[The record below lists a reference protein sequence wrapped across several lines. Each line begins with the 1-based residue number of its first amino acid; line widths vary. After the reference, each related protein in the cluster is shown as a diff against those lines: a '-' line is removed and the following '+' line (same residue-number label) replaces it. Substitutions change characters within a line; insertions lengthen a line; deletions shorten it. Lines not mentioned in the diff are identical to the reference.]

1 MYLQTPRALVEGSWI
16 AAFSASIGRGSR
28 GSKSL
33 LPGWHPL
40 LHIIQ
45 RSSPASFFIPWR
57 GLSETQAATESTQ
70 LPRLVILGKWVSGI
84 PSSRKLRGGE
94 SMAKAGPQQPR
105 PPQSYDERLQD

>member
-28 GSKSL
+28 GSRSL

-45 RSSPASFFIPWR
+45 RSSPASFFVPCR
-57 GLSETQAATESTQ
+57 GLSETQAATVPTQ
-70 LPRLVILGKWVSGI
+70 LPRPVILGNPVSGKYH
-84 PSSRKLRGGE
+84 SRKLR
-94 SMAKAGPQQPR
+94 SHKKRGPG
-105 PPQSYDERLQD
+105 